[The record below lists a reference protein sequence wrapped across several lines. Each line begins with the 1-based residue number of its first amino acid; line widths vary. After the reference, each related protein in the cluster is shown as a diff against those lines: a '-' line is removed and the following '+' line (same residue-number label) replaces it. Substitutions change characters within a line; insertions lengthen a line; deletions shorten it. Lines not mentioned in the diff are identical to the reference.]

1 MLNFIAPHLT
11 RSDLLDLYGYL
22 NEFRRETEWLAQFES
37 IFAADPAALPKLPS
51 IQNYMAN
58 QHGADPLENMEQL
71 QSELC
76 RRFGVSPAFLVPHL
90 MLGVS
95 ADVFLGSLP
104 LNGLRHPPEDG
115 TCGRFLWAGGQL
127 SSAPDFF
134 QPLHVEHLFERYPRV
149 LPYLALPPGWRFLLA
164 DGYEDVCKMI
174 RCLLYDR
181 D

>member
-95 ADVFLGSLP
+95 ADVFSRSLP
-104 LNGLRHPPEDG
+104 LNGLRHPPEHRRMARAVG
-115 TCGRFLWAGGQL
+115 SCGLVGSFHRLQTFSSRCTLSTC
-127 SSAPDFF
+127 SSVIPAFCLTWLCRLVGDF
-134 QPLHVEHLFERYPRV
+134 
-149 LPYLALPPGWRFLLA
+149 
-164 DGYEDVCKMI
+164 
-174 RCLLYDR
+174 CLLTAMR
-181 D
+181 MCAR